1 MIRQSILRRI
11 EKLENEHGPDR
22 LVIVPSWGEYVYIDG
37 KPIPKAEYKTKP
49 DTKTITIGWGDDHET
64 PKNPGKIKK

>member
-22 LVIVPSWGEYVYIDG
+22 LVIVPSWGDYVYIDG
-37 KPIPKAEYKTKP
+37 KPIPKAEYKSEP
-49 DTKTITIGWGDDHET
+49 NAKTITLSWGESDKT
-64 PKNPGKIKK
+64 PKKPEKIGK